1 MRYQSS
7 TRQKKTFKVAHME
20 PGQLH
25 LDFILLPFG
34 YSYNSDIAV
43 AKKGDTIR
51 FADGGEYAIEFVK
64 KIPLNKSFADML
76 CRIRYGI
83 TLSGAM
89 SRWKMNARME
99 GHSEMAISQD
109 ECLWVVFTPNE

>member
-7 TRQKKTFKVAHME
+7 KRQKKTFKVAHMD
-20 PGQLH
+20 PGQFH
-25 LDFILLPFG
+25 LDFILLPVG
-34 YSYNSDIAV
+34 YSYNADLAA
-43 AKKGDTIR
+43 AKKGDVMR
-51 FADGGEYAIEFVK
+51 LADGGEYTIEFVK
-64 KIPLNKSFADML
+64 LIPLNKSFADML

-83 TLSGAM
+83 TLVGAM

-99 GHSEMAISQD
+99 GHSEMAVSQD

>member
-7 TRQKKTFKVAHME
+7 TRQRKKFKVAHMD
-20 PGQLH
+20 PGQFH
-25 LDFILLPFG
+25 LDFILLPVG
-34 YSYNSDIAV
+34 YLYNANLAD

-51 FADGGEYAIEFVK
+51 LADGGEYTIEFVK
-64 KIPLNKSFADML
+64 RIPLNKPFADML

-83 TLSGAM
+83 TLNGAM

-109 ECLWVVFTPNE
+109 ECLWVVFDNSE